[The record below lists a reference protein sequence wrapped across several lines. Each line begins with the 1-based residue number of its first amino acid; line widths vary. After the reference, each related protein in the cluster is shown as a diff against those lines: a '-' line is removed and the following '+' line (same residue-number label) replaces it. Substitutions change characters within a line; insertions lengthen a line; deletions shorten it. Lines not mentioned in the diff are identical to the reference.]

1 MVMPLSVDKE
11 SSTSVYRWNFSR
23 VTLPTELSTL
33 SSTITLDSP
42 QIHRMRDLVSDS
54 NVAPYCTDIM
64 KTNEAFIIHVNAD
77 FPEHVD
83 FAFKLAIDY
92 RMAFK
97 RDVVVD
103 VSGYRKYGHNEQDQ
117 PRFTQPKMYEIVE
130 KKKPMWK
137 MYCEQL
143 VADGVFTQEE
153 IDAHYKKKIER
164 LEEAFEKAKKENF
177 NPKEWD
183 SYSANEP
190 LRSSVTGN
198 KKKVITS
205 ISEADFKSLG
215 RKINVLPQGK
225 NFHPT
230 AKKVYEQRLKSIE
243 SGEGI
248 DWGTAE
254 ALAFG
259 SLLAEGY
266 GVRLS
271 GEDVRRGTFSHRHCV
286 LIDQLDN
293 SRFYPLRQILD
304 KDQEVRFQA
313 FNSLLSEYGVLGFDY
328 GYSLGSPNF
337 LTIWEAQFGDFAN
350 VAQPMIDQYI
360 AGGERKWG
368 VKSGLALFL
377 PHGFDGQGPEHSS
390 ARIERFLQLMD
401 DDPYDATFMAADSDQ
416 QAKLANMNICNITE
430 PANFFHVLRRQ
441 MLADYRKP
449 LIILTPKKLLRLKA
463 AQNSIKEFTEV
474 HKFREVIPE
483 HAPHLLDAPEKIKQL
498 IFCSGQVY
506 YDLAER
512 RDQLK
517 RKVDSDYS
525 RTLPS

>member
-1 MVMPLSVDKE
+1 M
-11 SSTSVYRWNFSR
+11 
-23 VTLPTELSTL
+23 
-33 SSTITLDSP
+33 LDSP
-42 QIHRMRDLVSDS
+42 QTLQKEDQVSFVDL
-54 NVAPYCTDIM
+54 APYCTDIM
-64 KTNEAFIIHVNAD
+64 KSNETFIIHVNAD
-77 FPEHVD
+77 YPEHVD
-83 FAFKLAIDY
+83 FAFKLAIEY
-92 RMAFK
+92 RTVFK

-117 PRFTQPKMYEIVE
+117 PRFTQPKVYERVE

-137 MYCEQL
+137 MYCDQL
-143 VADGVFTQEE
+143 VADGVFTQAE
-153 IDAHYKKKIER
+153 IDALYKQKNDR

-183 SYSANEP
+183 SHAANDP
-190 LRSSVTGN
+190 LKSSVAGN

-205 ISEADFKSLG
+205 ISETDFKSLG
-215 RKINVLPQGK
+215 KKINVLPPGK
-225 NFHPT
+225 NIHPT
-230 AKKVYEQRLKSIE
+230 VRKVYELRLKSIE
-243 SGEGI
+243 AGEGI

-259 SLLAEGY
+259 SLLADGY

-286 LIDQLDN
+286 LIDQKDN
-293 SRFYPLRQILD
+293 SRFFPLRQLLD
-304 KDQEVRFQA
+304 KDQENRFQA
-313 FNSLLSEYGVLGFDY
+313 YNSLLSEYGVLGFDY

-368 VKSGLALFL
+368 VKSGITMLL

-390 ARIERFLQLMD
+390 ARLERFLQLMD
-401 DDPYDATFMAADSDQ
+401 DDPYDKTFMEADSDE
-416 QAKLANMNICNITE
+416 QAKLANLNICNITE

-449 LIILTPKKLLRLKA
+449 LIILSPKKLLRLRA
-463 AQNSIKEFTEV
+463 AQSTMKDFTEIQR
-474 HKFREVIPE
+474 FREVIPE
-483 HAPHLLDAPEKIKQL
+483 STPDQLVAPEKIKQV
-498 IFCSGQVY
+498 IFCSGQLY
-506 YDLAER
+506 YDLVER
-512 RDQLK
+512 REHLK
-517 RKVDSDYS
+517 RKVGACNFRTS
-525 RTLPS
+525 RL

>member
-1 MVMPLSVDKE
+1 
-11 SSTSVYRWNFSR
+11 
-23 VTLPTELSTL
+23 
-33 SSTITLDSP
+33 
-42 QIHRMRDLVSDS
+42 
-54 NVAPYCTDIM
+54 M
-64 KTNEAFIIHVNAD
+64 KSNEAFIIHVNAD
-77 FPEHVD
+77 HPEHVD
-83 FAFKLAIDY
+83 YAFKLAIDY
-92 RMAFK
+92 RTAFK
-97 RDVVVD
+97 RDVVID

-117 PRFTQPKMYEIVE
+117 PRFTQPKMYERVE

-143 VADGVFTQEE
+143 VSEGEFTQTE
-153 IDAHYKKKIER
+153 IDNLYKEKTVK
-164 LEEAFEKAKKENF
+164 LEAAFEKAKTENF

-205 ISEADFKSLG
+205 ISDADFKALG
-215 RKINVLPQGK
+215 KKINTLPVSK
-225 NFHPT
+225 SFHPVVR
-230 AKKVYEQRLKSIE
+230 KVYEQRMKSVE
-243 SGEGI
+243 TGEGI
-248 DWGTAE
+248 DWGMAE

-286 LIDQLDN
+286 LVDQKDN
-293 SRFYPLRQILD
+293 SRFYPLKQILD
-304 KDQEVRFQA
+304 KDQEIRFQA
-313 FNSLLSEYGVLGFDY
+313 HNSLLSEYGVLGFDY

-350 VAQPMIDQYI
+350 VAQPMIDQYL

-368 VKSGLALFL
+368 VKSGLTMLL

-390 ARIERFLQLMD
+390 ARLERFLQLMD
-401 DDPYDATFMAADSDQ
+401 DDPYDSTFMDADSDQ
-416 QAKLANMNICNITE
+416 QAKLANLNICNITE

-449 LIILTPKKLLRLKA
+449 LIILSPKRLLRLKA
-463 AQNSIKEFTEV
+463 AQSTIKDFTEIER
-474 HKFREVIPE
+474 FREVIPE
-483 HAPHLLDAPEKIKQL
+483 SNPQLLDAPDKIKQL
-498 IFCSGQVY
+498 IFCSGQLY
-506 YDLAER
+506 FDLLDR
-512 RDQLK
+512 RTQLNK
-517 RKVDSDYS
+517 KVDPRDLG
-525 RTLPS
+525 RGDRED